1 MHDKNLPTIIVE
13 EDTKALIKK
22 TGSLLKLKDKLIS
35 KNKNKLSNYKI
46 SNDPNK
52 VIEFEDNIL
61 AWKDVETGLMWEVK
75 NKENIEHH
83 YVWSE
88 KWVERAWHPEE
99 LTDDVKDAFSY
110 AKKLNKINYAGFND
124 WRVPTKEELETILT
138 EEKINDYFIKKP
150 LSKNTEGYYWS
161 SSFYADRHFYAW
173 HVHFVNGDTYYDVK
187 NISSFVRC
195 VR

>member
-61 AWKDVETGLMWEVK
+61 AWKDV
-75 NKENIEHH
+75 
-83 YVWSE
+83 
-88 KWVERAWHPEE
+88 
-99 LTDDVKDAFSY
+99 
-110 AKKLNKINYAGFND
+110 
-124 WRVPTKEELETILT
+124 
-138 EEKINDYFIKKP
+138 
-150 LSKNTEGYYWS
+150 
-161 SSFYADRHFYAW
+161 
-173 HVHFVNGDTYYDVK
+173 
-187 NISSFVRC
+187 
-195 VR
+195 